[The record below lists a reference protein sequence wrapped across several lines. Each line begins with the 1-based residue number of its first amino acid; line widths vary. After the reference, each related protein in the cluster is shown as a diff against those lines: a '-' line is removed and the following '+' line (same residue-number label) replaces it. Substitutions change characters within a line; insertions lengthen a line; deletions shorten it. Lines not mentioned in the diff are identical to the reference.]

1 MVRFGLP
8 TANPNQMSHEG
19 HLRISVPE
27 MLQTARTENK
37 AKRPQPEGLRRY
49 QEKKRQEREERLQ
62 RLGILPKSHY
72 KKLSDEQKHNIRK
85 FEFLKLPLEL
95 RMEIYGYLFVS
106 TFNHRQPWTNE
117 KIPSESGCLPVSWQS
132 SFIPQPLPAS
142 VPERDRFRSYGGG
155 MELTLLK
162 TCITIYKEGHQFI
175 GEKNVVRFGA
185 NTGEGFAWFC
195 ASRRLP
201 AFLKLEWITR
211 VQMFFTI
218 DANGG
223 VPELEVKWRYLI
235 EGMTRLKELH
245 IAIAFFLTRGD
256 RLQRND
262 THRLKNRREL
272 FRKTC
277 LNGFISTAM
286 MHIPKHVTLKWGPWP
301 TLLET
306 DIQNQSCPVEF
317 TRLLRASLLEDMAG
331 RFQSIRGMAAELKR

>member
-1 MVRFGLP
+1 M
-8 TANPNQMSHEG
+8 
-19 HLRISVPE
+19 
-27 MLQTARTENK
+27 
-37 AKRPQPEGLRRY
+37 
-49 QEKKRQEREERLQ
+49 
-62 RLGILPKSHY
+62 
-72 KKLSDEQKHNIRK
+72 SDEQKCSIRK

-106 TFNHRQPWTNE
+106 TFNHRLPWTNE
-117 KIPSESGCLPVSWQS
+117 NLPSESGCLPISWQWTS
-132 SFIPQPLPAS
+132 LE
-142 VPERDRFRSYGGG
+142 ERDRFCSYGGG
-155 MELTLLK
+155 MELTLLQ
-162 TCITIYKEGHQFI
+162 TCTTIYKEGHQLI

-185 NTGEGFAWFC
+185 NTGESFAWLC

-201 AFLKLEWITR
+201 TFLKLEWITR

-223 VPELEVKWRYLI
+223 VPELEFKWRYLI
-235 EGMTRLKELH
+235 EDMTRLKELH
-245 IAIAFFLTRGD
+245 IAIAFFLTRTD
-256 RLQRND
+256 RNQRQD

-277 LNGFISTAM
+277 LNGFISTAV

-306 DIQNQSCPVEF
+306 DIKNQSCPIEF

-331 RFQSIRGMAAELKR
+331 RFESIRGMAAELKR